1 MVCLWPELGGDVVD
15 VDKERLD
22 STSGCEMIENRAEKK
37 FKSEPK

>member
-1 MVCLWPELGGDVVD
+1 MVCLWPELAGDVVD